1 MNVWIQQQLGCII
14 SVNDHHRINGFERGR
29 TSCFEPFYSWVS
41 ALAVSV
47 WPTFVRVYKLV
58 QVQPTWSLYASPNFL
73 SSPPIRILSPHEA
86 REWCQWRFLP
96 TLSFL
101 SGPWYSPQ
109 YISFTV
115 RQHRYQ
121 ALKAGDFSLI
131 EHCTKKCNLC
141 SQRSLCYDLAWTWH
155 SLDRKHLTLSCTW
168 HLQCQQKGLVYTRLP
183 HPSMSCLARFR
194 KSLSKSWHAETLHGS
209 KTYNLQYLH
218 SLLSSWM

>member
-1 MNVWIQQQLGCII
+1 MRHGRAKNKKNLKKNKKRERAKRRVNKKAPSVQNEFWQNTVSCTCSVKVPCLTWSSEDIISSLVNVWIQQQLGCII

-131 EHCTKKCNLC
+131 EHCTKE
-141 SQRSLCYDLAWTWH
+141 
-155 SLDRKHLTLSCTW
+155 
-168 HLQCQQKGLVYTRLP
+168 
-183 HPSMSCLARFR
+183 M
-194 KSLSKSWHAETLHGS
+194 
-209 KTYNLQYLH
+209 
-218 SLLSSWM
+218 